1 MITASHNPASDDG
14 YKIYWEN
21 ACQIIPPHDLG
32 ISNSIQKNLQPWI
45 DYSTL
50 PLPPIEYIDDQI
62 IPQYMTHAYSCLHLN
77 NDDINKVYFHSFILS
92 IDLSSYYVYCYAWSR
107 CSFHSSNYDYFP
119 FTSSL

>member
-21 ACQIIPPHDLG
+21 ACQIITPHDVG

-77 NDDINKVYFHSFILS
+77 NDDINNNVFIFSTLK
-92 IDLSSYYVYCYAWSR
+92 LFLR
-107 CSFHSSNYDYFP
+107 FP
-119 FTSSL
+119 HRTYEHVLHQN